1 LKLLHVA
8 ESIRGGCGT
17 YLNELVPLLVRD
29 VGAENICVLV
39 PAQHRSHLANVDDRL
54 TCTFNRP
61 NRLIGLVHLTV
72 SAARRIRVF
81 RPDIVHVHSTFAGA
95 IVRMLSVCMPSMP
108 PIIYC
113 PHGWVFDTARTKWTR
128 RWFEG
133 IERFFSRRCAA
144 IVCISDYERAA
155 AESAGISRHKLALL
169 LNGLPVQPITSQAA
183 MWTDSRIK
191 TLFIGRLDRQKGV
204 DVLLEAVRGLES
216 QISLRIV
223 GESVQSSA
231 QKRCRFAHVEYLGW
245 LDAAAAASQIN
256 ACDVVVVPSRW
267 EGFGLVAL
275 EAMRSGKPVIASAV
289 GGLVEIVVDGQTGR
303 LVPAGDSRALRA
315 AILSVTDG
323 WRARMGAAGLHRF
336 RTRFSIARV
345 HSQHM
350 SLYEAI
356 LSDRRICSGRAGP
369 KSARIDHCKS

>member
-1 LKLLHVA
+1 
-8 ESIRGGCGT
+8 
-17 YLNELVPLLVRD
+17 

-39 PAQHRSHLANVDDRL
+39 PAQHRSHLSNVDDRL

-72 SAARRIRVF
+72 SVARRIRTF

-95 IVRMLSVCMPSMP
+95 IVRMLSVCMPTMP

-113 PHGWVFDTARTKWTR
+113 PHGWVFDAARTKWTR

-133 IERFFSRRCAA
+133 IERFFSRRCVA
-144 IVCISDYERAA
+144 IVCISDNERAA
-155 AESAGISRHKLALL
+155 AESAGISPHKLALIP
-169 LNGLPVQPITSQAA
+169 NGLPVQPFATQAA
-183 MWTDSRIK
+183 TWTDSRIK

-223 GESVQSSA
+223 GESVQSAA

-245 LDAAAAASQIN
+245 LDAAGAASQIN

-303 LVPAGDSRALRA
+303 LVPPGDSRALRA
-315 AILSVTDG
+315 AILSITER
-323 WRARMGAAGLHRF
+323 WRARTGAAGLHRF
-336 RTRFSIARV
+336 RARFSIARV

-356 LSDRRICSGRAGP
+356 LSDRPIWSGRAGS
-369 KSARIDHCKS
+369 KNARVDHCKS